1 MFRLSPVVVSIAVV
15 DVDVTVDDPEDIDV
29 VLYVVFTE
37 LEIAGV

>member
-1 MFRLSPVVVSIAVV
+1 MSPVVVSIAVV